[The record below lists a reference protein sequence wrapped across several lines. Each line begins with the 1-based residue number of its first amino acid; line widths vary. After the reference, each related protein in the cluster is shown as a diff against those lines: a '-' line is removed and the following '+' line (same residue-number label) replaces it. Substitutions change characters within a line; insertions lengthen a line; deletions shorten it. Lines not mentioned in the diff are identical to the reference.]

1 MVYIKLAQTSLA
13 PMNMPLF
20 LLTLMAFYVTE
31 QQQQQKGNSLGYFKV
46 DDVWSRDKNARNQ
59 CCATA
64 TQQREKERRRDINIW

>member
-31 QQQQQKGNSLGYFKV
+31 QQQQKGNSLGYFKV
-46 DDVWSRDKNARNQ
+46 DDV
-59 CCATA
+59 
-64 TQQREKERRRDINIW
+64 